1 MPKSYEDELQLL
13 ADKVEG
19 VDDKS
24 WEEMV
29 DELGLSIHPDSLR
42 KSFNAGRYSG
52 YAVYKHF
59 TEKFENE
66 YCSSEEIDR
75 LETLKTEIIKEKVK
89 LSDARREYKKNLSI
103 EARYENLV
111 DILKREIQELDDL
124 QLYHNAVNNNTNV
137 NGALLISDIHY
148 GNTTDNVLNYYNTD
162 IAKERIQELLN
173 KTIYYCSFNRVQTLY
188 INLLGDL
195 IAGNIHTSVR
205 VEQEEDV
212 ISQIVHISEILAN
225 FISEISKYVKEVK
238 VVCVQ
243 GNHGRVISNL
253 KDNLN
258 QENYERLIYEYLKLR
273 LPELSI
279 VTNGFEDWAT
289 YEIGKRKIFIEHGD
303 KTKIEQ
309 IKQRAIGLLGYV
321 PDDIFVGHYH
331 RMEMID
337 DNNTDIIINGSILST
352 DSYAMN
358 HRLNTKPHQI
368 LRIYNNDDVC
378 TYKLSLK

>member
-111 DILKREIQELDDL
+111 DILQREIQELDDL

>member
-1 MPKSYEDELQLL
+1 MSKSYEDELQLL

-19 VDDKS
+19 IDDKS

-59 TEKFENE
+59 TEKFENK
-66 YCSSEEIDR
+66 YCSSEEIER
-75 LETLKTEIIKEKVK
+75 LEELKREIYKEKIK
-89 LSDARREYKKNLSI
+89 LSDTRREYRRHLTN

-111 DILKREIQELDDL
+111 DTLKSEIKDL
-124 QLYHNAVNNNTNV
+124 ETLPLHCNKVNYNTNV
-137 NGALLISDIHY
+137 SGALLISDIHY

-162 IAKERIQELLN
+162 VAKERIQQLLD
-173 KTIYYCSFNRVQTLY
+173 KTIYYCSLHRVQTLY

-195 IAGNIHTSVR
+195 IAGSIHTGVR
-205 VEQEEDV
+205 IEQEEDV
-212 ISQIVHISEILAN
+212 ISQIINISEILSN
-225 FISEISKYVKEVK
+225 FISEISKYVTNVK
-238 VVCVQ
+238 VVCIQ
-243 GNHGRVISNL
+243 GNHGRTMSNL
-253 KDNLN
+253 KENLN
-258 QENYERLIYEYLKLR
+258 QENYERLIYEYIKLR
-273 LPELSI
+273 LPNLSM
-279 VTNGFEDWAT
+279 VNNGFEDWAT
-289 YEIGKRKIFIEHGD
+289 YEIDNRKIFVEHGD

-309 IKQRAIGLLGYV
+309 IKQKAINLLGYV

-337 DNNTDIIINGSILST
+337 DNNTDVIINGSILST

-358 HRLNTKPHQI
+358 HRLTAKPHQV
-368 LRIYNNDDVC
+368 LRIYNQDDVC
-378 TYKLSLK
+378 TYKLNLK

>member
-13 ADKVEG
+13 IDKVEG
-19 VDDKS
+19 SDERS

-29 DELGLSIHPDSLR
+29 DELGLSTHPDSLR
-42 KSFNAGRYSG
+42 KSFNGGRYSG
-52 YAVYKHF
+52 YAVSKYF
-59 TEKFENE
+59 MEKFENE

-75 LETLKTEIIKEKVK
+75 LETLKKEIIKEKVK

-111 DILKREIQELDDL
+111 DVLQREIQELDDL

-173 KTIYYCSFNRVQTLY
+173 KTIYYCSSNRVQTLY

-309 IKQRAIGLLGYV
+309 IKQRAISLLGYV

>member
-13 ADKVEG
+13 IDKVEG
-19 VDDKS
+19 VDDRS

-52 YAVYKHF
+52 YAVAKHYQ
-59 TEKFENE
+59 EKFENE
-66 YCSSEEIDR
+66 YCSQEEIDR
-75 LETLKTEIIKEKVK
+75 LEELKKELIKERVK
-89 LSDARREYKKNLSI
+89 LSDVKREYRRHLTN

-111 DILKREIQELDDL
+111 ETFNKAIQSLEPIKLHYTKENKNSNID
-124 QLYHNAVNNNTNV
+124 A
-137 NGALLISDIHY
+137 ALLISDIHY
-148 GNTTDNVLNYYNTD
+148 GNTTDNVLNYYDTN
-162 IAKERIQELLN
+162 IAKERIQQLLN

-212 ISQIVHISEILAN
+212 VSQIIDVAEILSY
-225 FISEISKYVKEVK
+225 FITEVSKYVSNIK
-238 VVCVQ
+238 VICVQ
-243 GNHGRVISNL
+243 GNHGRTMSNL
-253 KDNLN
+253 KENLN
-258 QENYERLIYEYLKLR
+258 KENYERLIYEYIRLR

-279 VTNGFEDWAT
+279 IVNGFEDWAT
-289 YEIGKRKIFIEHGD
+289 YDINGRKIFVEHGD

-309 IKQRAIGLLGYV
+309 IKQKAINLLGYV

-331 RMEMID
+331 RMEMLD
-337 DNNTDIIINGSILST
+337 DNNTDIVINGSILST

-368 LRIYNNDDVC
+368 LRIYNDEDVC
-378 TYKLSLK
+378 TYRLNLN

>member
-13 ADKVEG
+13 IDKVEG
-19 VDDKS
+19 VDDRS

-42 KSFNAGRYSG
+42 KSFNGGRYSG
-52 YAVYKHF
+52 YNICKHYQ
-59 TEKFENE
+59 EKFENE
-66 YCSSEEIDR
+66 YCSQEEIDR
-75 LETLKTEIIKEKVK
+75 LELLKKELIKEKVK
-89 LSDARREYKKNLSI
+89 VSDAKREYRKHLTN

-111 DILKREIQELDDL
+111 DVFSREIQLLEPIEFH
-124 QLYHNAVNNNTNV
+124 YTNENKNSGINA
-137 NGALLISDIHY
+137 ALLISDIHY
-148 GNTTDNVLNYYNTD
+148 GNTTDNVLNYYDTN
-162 IAKERIQELLN
+162 IAKERIQQLLD
-173 KTIYYCSFNRVQTLY
+173 KTIYYCSSNRVQTLY

-212 ISQIVHISEILAN
+212 VSQIINVAEILSN
-225 FISEISKYVKEVK
+225 FIAEISKYVPNIK

-243 GNHGRVISNL
+243 GNHGRTMSNL
-253 KDNLN
+253 KENLN
-258 QENYERLIYEYLKLR
+258 KENYERLIYEYIRLR

-279 VTNGFEDWAT
+279 ITNGFEDWAT
-289 YEIGKRKIFIEHGD
+289 YDINGRKIFIEHGD

-309 IKQRAIGLLGYV
+309 IKQKAINLLGYV

-331 RMEMID
+331 RMEMLD
-337 DNNTDIIINGSILST
+337 DNNTEVVINGSILST

-368 LRIYNNDDVC
+368 LRIYNDEDVC
-378 TYKLSLK
+378 TYRLNLD